1 MEEVLH
7 NSFKGIR
14 CEDSVVELICSHF
27 GDDIDKP
34 ALIRQLE
41 RLQDARRSQTSE
53 AVAEPSGELPLA
65 VTIAT
70 VIACMRKLGQ
80 HITMFSEVV
89 KLLELFLL
97 LPVTSATAE
106 RSFSG
111 SRSLKSFM
119 RTCLS
124 QELLNSL
131 AILRVPPCP
140 QVLDM
145 STGCYQRGQGVLL
158 LDHRTD
164 FLHLAH
170 SPKP

>member
-1 MEEVLH
+1 MEEVLL

-14 CEDSVVELICSHF
+14 CEDSVVERICSHF

-70 VIACMRKLGQ
+70 VIACLRKLGQ
-80 HITMFSEVV
+80 HINMEM
-89 KLLELFLL
+89 FLL

-111 SRSLKSFM
+111 LRSLKSFM

-145 STGCYQRGQGVLL
+145 STRCYQRGQGVLL

>member
-1 MEEVLH
+1 MSAQTWPTYYHVQR
-7 NSFKGIR
+7 SRKTTGI
-14 CEDSVVELICSHF
+14 V
-27 GDDIDKP
+27 P
-34 ALIRQLE
+34 
-41 RLQDARRSQTSE
+41 
-53 AVAEPSGELPLA
+53 
-65 VTIAT
+65 
-70 VIACMRKLGQ
+70 
-80 HITMFSEVV
+80 
-89 KLLELFLL
+89 
-97 LPVTSATAE
+97 ATAGHLSNGGE
-106 RSFSG
+106 ELQRI
-111 SRSLKSFM
+111 KEPQVVYADI
-119 RTCLS
+119 CLS